1 MSGPAAPAIDP
12 DIGLRAAWE
21 RRSRAFLIRGAKM
34 CGTDLCLTLP
44 LGDLAEMRGVAARLL
59 GYRRTHIFPR
69 AVRPAATRG
78 PVFAPNERVWGL
90 RGPGIERRTP
100 SGRLSGTSLTAAYLA
115 PAAKGQDLGHSR
127 AARDR
132 RRTRPRLHPNADCLV
147 RTCRNMSAHARHA
160 HVPARFPSVPLHTM
174 NDATATRS
182 RWAPLRP
189 PHATTKIAIVRGSLS
204 PEARGFWWVLRD
216 SNPRHSPCKGDAL
229 PTELST
235 RKTAASHHHRG
246 NPN

>member
-1 MSGPAAPAIDP
+1 
-12 DIGLRAAWE
+12 
-21 RRSRAFLIRGAKM
+21 M

-204 PEARGFWWVLRD
+204 QEARGFWWVLRD

-235 RKTAASHHHRG
+235 RKTAASHHHRE